1 MGARTERGGGTAP
14 AGTAARLR
22 WRRSIAAEDLAWLAL
37 PGMALAIAA
46 AFAWLAPP
54 LSNLYPSPAHDVFAI
69 WRTAINPE
77 PLEEVRS
84 VIALSA
90 PVFLAAI
97 VVAVGTRSSGRPA
110 LDPFIIAVQVAAA
123 GLLVVAVLR
132 QPQVPFFLRPDC
144 CDRYLVSNPDLV
156 AGVVIGV
163 LLTAVAVRPPERL
176 LPASVRDALERVRRL
191 HWLALLIAIAV
202 TLIWLLPA
210 VNTDGTLASAG
221 SLPST
226 HIPVQGEDY
235 FAAVNGRTP
244 LVDYIS
250 WYANLL
256 PILLEPML
264 KAVGPSITSLS
275 ISMCVISAIAMAA
288 IYCMFVQVTRG
299 AWSALALYVP
309 WVALSMYPWSDT
321 GTHREFNGIYYGVF
335 PARYF
340 GPFLLAWLCALWLRG
355 RRIPI
360 FVLFGIRRS

>member
-1 MGARTERGGGTAP
+1 MSESEEQALEVARTEGGGGSAP
-14 AGTAARLR
+14 ARTNARLR
-22 WRRSIAAEDLAWLAL
+22 WPRAIAAEDLAWLAL

-90 PVFLAAI
+90 PVFVAAI

-123 GLLVVAVLR
+123 GLLVVAVVR

-176 LPASVRDALERVRRL
+176 LPASARDALERVRRL
-191 HWLALLIAIAV
+191 QLARSPDRHRGNAHLAAARRQHRRHARQCRE
-202 TLIWLLPA
+202 PA
-210 VNTDGTLASAG
+210 LDPHSRAG
-221 SLPST
+221 
-226 HIPVQGEDY
+226 
-235 FAAVNGRTP
+235 
-244 LVDYIS
+244 
-250 WYANLL
+250 
-256 PILLEPML
+256 
-264 KAVGPSITSLS
+264 
-275 ISMCVISAIAMAA
+275 
-288 IYCMFVQVTRG
+288 
-299 AWSALALYVP
+299 
-309 WVALSMYPWSDT
+309 
-321 GTHREFNGIYYGVF
+321 
-335 PARYF
+335 
-340 GPFLLAWLCALWLRG
+340 
-355 RRIPI
+355 
-360 FVLFGIRRS
+360 